1 MTTIKYF
8 SCWVKHILAE
18 KLPNATCEKGNNEL
32 SNGILKYVVHG
43 LLVSAS

>member
-1 MTTIKYF
+1 MRTIKYF

-18 KLPNATCEKGNNEL
+18 KLPNATSWKGKQWTL
-32 SNGILKYVVHG
+32 NGILKYVVHV